1 MLAKERSPNRDKAF
15 EMYKD
20 SKGKMLLKDIA
31 AALDIKEGTIRAWK
45 NRDKWDESIGVTLQK
60 KNNNAT
66 KKECNVTNKKNETKQ
81 TKSNKK
87 KTNSRLKKEAYPQLA
102 RPGNKNAVRTGEYEK
117 IMFDTMDETEL
128 QLIKTIEENKKDLL
142 IKEIQLLTVRERR
155 MLKRIKDLSEKE
167 MEVVREIERGEDETE
182 IESENTLLQIQN
194 IEEALSRVQEKKLK
208 AIDSLH
214 KYEIDESK
222 FELELMKFE
231 VAALKDIGP
240 GEETEDDGFIDALKG
255 EVSEVWDDA
264 E

>member
-1 MLAKERSPNRDKAF
+1 MLAKERSPNRDLAF
-15 EMYKD
+15 EMYKE
-20 SKGKMLLKDIA
+20 SKGEMLLKDIA

-60 KNNNAT
+60 KKSNV
-66 KKECNVTNKKNETKQ
+66 KKDCNVTNKKKETKS
-81 TKSNKK
+81 TKTKK
-87 KTNSRLKKEAYPQLA
+87 YKMTKESYPLQA
-102 RPGNKNAVRTGEYEK
+102 RPNNKNAVSTGEYEK
-117 IMFDTMDETEL
+117 ILFDTMDDSEL
-128 QLIKTIEENKKDLL
+128 ELIKNIQQNKVDLL

-231 VAALKDIGP
+231 AAALKDLDTST
-240 GEETEDDGFIDALKG
+240 ETEDDGFIDALKG

>member
-1 MLAKERSPNRDKAF
+1 MAKERSPSNKELGF
-15 EMYKD
+15 EMYKE
-20 SKGKMLLKDIA
+20 SNGQMPLKDIA
-31 AALDIKEGTIRAWK
+31 AALGVKEGTVRSWK
-45 NRDKWDESIGVTLQK
+45 NRDNWDATLHP
-60 KNNNAT
+60 NRRNVA
-66 KKECNVTNKKNETKQ
+66 KKECNVAKDKKHKKPTK
-81 TKSNKK
+81 TKTYNMAKESYP
-87 KTNSRLKKEAYPQLA
+87 LKA
-102 RPGNKNAVRTGEYEK
+102 RYDNKNAISTGEYEK

-231 VAALKDIGP
+231 ATALKDLDTST
-240 GEETEDDGFIDALKG
+240 ETEDDGFIDALKG